1 MTFISYPTISGEMTG
16 FSVFIGVWEMMP
28 KPKNWLRRKLCWIL
42 FARQSDPKFSVVL
55 LYWYT
60 YIYIFIFSD
69 NLLWIVTR
77 LVVSSMFLFVL
88 MGCCGKLTSFDFCN
102 LLFIS
107 DFGKWWEDKNWLEKS
122 PAMLK
127 LLICTSVWSQVSM
140 FMTYLFHISVYFCT
154 LLLSD
159 IC

>member
-1 MTFISYPTISGEMTG
+1 MTG
-16 FSVFIGVWEMMP
+16 FSGFIGLWEMMP
-28 KPKNWLRRKLCWIL
+28 KLKEWLKHKLCWIL

-88 MGCCGKLTSFDFCN
+88 MGCCGKLRSFDFCN

-127 LLICTSVWSQVSM
+127 LFICTSVWSQVSLV
-140 FMTYLFHISVYFCT
+140 MTYLFHISVY
-154 LLLSD
+154 LLYFTS
-159 IC
+159 